1 MISLDVIFWMY
12 VFLFALIGA
21 MRGWARELLV
31 SFSVI
36 LALFLLSV
44 LERFVPFIRDTLM
57 VNNPNSFFWLRSI
70 LLLSLVF
77 FGYQTPKFPK
87 LANSG
92 RFIRDHFQD
101 ILLGLFLG
109 AVNGYLIFGS
119 LWFFLDDAGYP
130 FSFILAPDLN
140 SEVGIIAQE
149 LLSFMPPEL
158 LGSPTIYF
166 AVAIAF
172 VFVLVVFL

>member
-1 MISLDVIFWMY
+1 MISLNVIFWMY
-12 VFLFALIGA
+12 VILFALIGA

-36 LALFLLSV
+36 LSLFLLSV
-44 LERFVPFIRDTLM
+44 LERFVPFVRDTLM
-57 VNNPNSFFWLRSI
+57 VNNPDSFFWLRSI

-119 LWFFLDDAGYP
+119 LWYFLDDAAYP
-130 FSFILAPDLN
+130 FSFILSPDIN
-140 SEVGIIAQE
+140 SEIGIAAQK

-158 LGSPTIYF
+158 LSGPSIYF

>member
-44 LERFVPFIRDTLM
+44 LEKFVPFIRDTLM

>member
-21 MRGWARELLV
+21 MRGWAREILV

-36 LALFLLSV
+36 LSLFLLSV
-44 LERFVPFIRDTLM
+44 LERFVPFIRDTLI
-57 VNNPNSFFWLRSI
+57 VNNPDSFFWLRSI
-70 LLLSLVF
+70 LLVSMVF

-87 LANSG
+87 LATSG

-119 LWFFLDDAGYP
+119 LWFFLDDAAYP

-140 SEVGIIAQE
+140 SEIGIVTQE
-149 LLSFMPPEL
+149 LLAFMPPVL
-158 LGSPTIYF
+158 LSGPTIYF

>member
-1 MISLDVIFWMY
+1 MISLNVIFWMY
-12 VFLFALIGA
+12 IILFGLIGA

-36 LALFLLSV
+36 LALFITSV
-44 LERFVPFIRDTLM
+44 LEKFVPFVRDTL
-57 VNNPNSFFWLRSI
+57 PFDSSTSIFWLRVI
-70 LLLSLVF
+70 LIVLLVL

-87 LANSG
+87 IASSG
-92 RFIRDHFQD
+92 RFVREAFQD

-109 AVNGYLIFGS
+109 AINGYLIFGS
-119 LWFFLDDAGYP
+119 LWYYLHDAGYP
-130 FSFILAPDLN
+130 FA
-140 SEVGIIAQE
+140 IIAQPDFTTE
-149 LLSFMPPEL
+149 VGMAAEKLLAFMPPIL
-158 LGSPTIYF
+158 LGPPMIYF

>member
-36 LALFLLSV
+36 LSLFLLSV
-44 LERFVPFIRDTLM
+44 LERFVPFIRDTLII
-57 VNNPNSFFWLRSI
+57 NNPDSFFWLRSI
-70 LLLSLVF
+70 LLISMVF

-87 LANSG
+87 LATSG

-119 LWFFLDDAGYP
+119 LWFFLDDAAYP
-130 FSFILAPDLN
+130 FSFIQAPDLN
-140 SEVGIIAQE
+140 SELGIVTKE
-149 LLSFMPPEL
+149 LLAFMPPEL
-158 LGSPTIYF
+158 LSGPTIYF

>member
-1 MISLDVIFWMY
+1 MISISVIFWMY
-12 VFLFALIGA
+12 VILFSLIGA

-36 LALFLLSV
+36 LALFITSV
-44 LERFVPFIRDTLM
+44 LERFVPFIRDTL
-57 VNNPNSFFWLRSI
+57 PFDSPTSIFWLRTI
-70 LLLSLVF
+70 LLVLLVL

-87 LANSG
+87 LAVSG
-92 RFIRDHFQD
+92 KFVRDAFQD

-109 AVNGYLIFGS
+109 AINGYFIFGS
-119 LWFFLDDAGYP
+119 LWYYLHDANYP
-130 FSFILAPDLN
+130 FAIISQPDFA
-140 SEVGIIAQE
+140 SEVGMAAE
-149 LLSFMPPEL
+149 KLLSYMPPAL
-158 LGSPTIYF
+158 LGAPVIYF

>member
-12 VFLFALIGA
+12 VCLFALIGA

-36 LALFLLSV
+36 LALFILSV
-44 LERFVPFIRDTLM
+44 FERFVPFVRDSLM
-57 VNNPNSFFWLRSI
+57 VNNPDSFFWLRSI
-70 LLLSLVF
+70 LLMALVF

-87 LANSG
+87 IASSG
-92 RFIRDHFQD
+92 RFIRDKFQD
-101 ILLGLFLG
+101 VLLGLFLG

-119 LWFFLDDAGYP
+119 LWFFLDDAAYP
-130 FSFILAPDLN
+130 FSFIIQPDIN
-140 SEVGIIAQE
+140 SEIGIVIQE
-149 LLSFMPPEL
+149 LLAYMPPVL
-158 LGSPTIYF
+158 LSGPAIYF

-172 VFVLVVFL
+172 GFVLVVFL